1 MANFSNYL
9 ETKIVEWLYGVAMP
23 TAPTTLYVALFSSDP
38 TDANTGTEITSTIT
52 GAATRT
58 AVANAAWTTTTAT
71 TTLDAKIQNN
81 AEITITNNSTNSTN
95 VNATHFGVFDS
106 STGSNNLLFHGQLA
120 STVTITPG
128 SNIKFAPNS
137 ITLTVQ

>member
-9 ETKIVEWLYGVAMP
+9 ETKIVSWLNGTAMP
-23 TAPTTLYVALFSSDP
+23 TAPTILYVALFSADP
-38 TDANTGTEITSTIT
+38 TDANAGTEITNTIT
-52 GAATRT
+52 GSTARA
-58 AVANAAWTTTTAT
+58 AVANSAWTVTAAT
-71 TTLDAKIQNN
+71 TTLDAQIQNN

-106 STGSNNLLFHGQLA
+106 STGSNNLLFHGLLA
-120 STVTITPG
+120 STVEITPG

>member
-9 ETKIVEWLYGVAMP
+9 ETKIVEWLDGVAMP
-23 TAPTTLYVALFSSDP
+23 AAPTILYVALFSSDP
-38 TDANTGTEITSTIT
+38 TDANAGTEITNTIT
-52 GAATRT
+52 GSTARA

-71 TTLDAKIQNN
+71 TTLDAKIENN
-81 AEITITNNSTNSTN
+81 AEISITNNSTNSTN